1 MRVSLGWL
9 RELLQ
14 DPSLEAPLVAERL
27 TAAGLEVEAVQTF
40 GAGVEPVLV
49 VAVTGIRPH
58 PHRSGLRLV
67 TVDLGART
75 LEIVC
80 GAPNVPDPGGLV
92 VLAPIGT
99 TLPAIGV
106 RLTARDIGGVVSEG
120 MLCSERE
127 LGIGFPGAG
136 KSEDDGI
143 LVLPAGF
150 AEPGTLL
157 VAALPAAM
165 DTVFEIGVTPNRPD
179 ALGHLGVA
187 RELATLLGR
196 SFAPPP
202 RAASARGAGAERSD
216 ALVKVTIADDARE
229 RCPEYA
235 GHVVVDTKIGPSPLA
250 VRYRLH
256 ALGVRAISNAVDVTN
271 LVMMLHGHPL
281 HAFDLDRLDGQAIH
295 VRRARAGEQVV
306 TLDGETRTLVDDDLV
321 ICDGGANGGKPVALA
336 GVMGAGNS
344 EIGAD
349 TRRVLLECAYFEP
362 RSVRRT
368 ARRHGL
374 HSESSHRF
382 ERGVDPGGVAAVLA
396 HATDLLAE
404 LCGGA
409 ALEGP
414 VGVQVTA
421 PVRARIALRHAR
433 LEALLGVTVPEAEA
447 AEILERL
454 GCARDGEEA
463 GAAVWLAPTHR
474 PDLHRE
480 VDLIEEVARV
490 RGLDCIPA
498 VLPTV
503 PPQAPRLTGAID
515 RRARLLGAELGL
527 SEAIS
532 YGFASPRDLAA
543 VGAPAATVHLQNPLG
558 EERGVMRTS
567 LLPGLFS
574 ALRRARQYG
583 EARVRLFEV
592 GARFLASVEPGV
604 PCDEVPSF
612 AAVLA
617 GPRRGWPGDEGDA
630 DVWDGKGLAIE
641 LVERLTGQRATV
653 RPLGDARPSF
663 LHPRAAAEVCVGDA
677 RVGVFGVLHPD
688 VVDAFE
694 LDRAPAASAAKA
706 PVVLEVDLRA
716 IEALGPRA
724 RPRFS
729 ALPSLP
735 AVTRDVA
742 LEVDEAVTAGALAEA
757 LFGGAGPL
765 CVGVEPFDVYRGKGV
780 VDGRK
785 SVALR
790 VTYRDPAGARTLT
803 DAEVDERQK
812 QAVAATTALGAT
824 ARG

>member
-14 DPSLEAPLVAERL
+14 DPSLSAALVAERL
-27 TAAGLEVEAVQTF
+27 TAAGLEVEAVQAF
-40 GAGVEPVLV
+40 GAGLDPVLV
-49 VAVTGIRPH
+49 VAVKAIRPH

-67 TVDLGART
+67 TVERGALEP

-92 VLAPIGT
+92 VLAPVGT
-99 TLPAIGV
+99 TLPALGV
-106 RLTARDIGGVVSEG
+106 TLTARDIGGVVSEG

-143 LVLPAGF
+143 IVLPGGF
-150 AEPGTLL
+150 APSGTRL
-157 VAALPAAM
+157 VEALPAVT

-196 SFAPPP
+196 PFTTPT
-202 RAASARGAGAERSD
+202 RATSARKAERSD
-216 ALVKVTIADDARE
+216 ALVKVTIGDDARD

-235 GHVVVDTKIGPSPLA
+235 GHVVVDVAIGPSPLA

-281 HAFDLDRLDGQAIH
+281 HAFDLDRLDGRAIH

-321 ICDGGANGGKPVALA
+321 ICDGGPNGGKPVALA

-344 EIGAD
+344 EIGPD
-349 TRRVLLECAYFEP
+349 TRRVLLECAYFDP

-396 HATDLLAE
+396 HATELLAE
-404 LCGGA
+404 LCGGV
-409 ALEGP
+409 ALEGA
-414 VGVQVTA
+414 VGVQVKA
-421 PVRARIALRHAR
+421 PVRARIPLRHAR
-433 LEALLGVTVPEAEA
+433 LEALLGVAVPVAEA
-447 AEILERL
+447 TEILERL
-454 GCARDGEEA
+454 GCTRDGAE
-463 GAAVWLAPTHR
+463 GAATVWLAPTHR

-490 RGLDCIPA
+490 RGLDRIPG
-498 VLPTV
+498 VLPTI
-503 PPQAPRLTGAID
+503 PPQQPRPTGALE
-515 RRARLLGAELGL
+515 RRARLLGTELGL

-567 LLPGLFS
+567 LLPGLFA

-583 EARVRLFEV
+583 EARVRLYEV
-592 GARFLASVEPGV
+592 GARFLASDRPGM
-604 PCDEVPSF
+604 PCDEVPTF

-641 LVERLTGQRATV
+641 LVERLTGQRAVV
-653 RPLGDARPSF
+653 RPLGDDRPSF
-663 LHPRAAAEVCVGDA
+663 LHPRAAAEVCVGET

-688 VVDAFE
+688 VVDAFD
-694 LDRAPAASAAKA
+694 LAAAGGAASAAKA
-706 PVVLEVDLRA
+706 PVVLDVDLRA

-757 LFGGAGPL
+757 LRSGAGPL

-780 VDGRK
+780 AEGRK
-785 SVALR
+785 SVAVR
-790 VTYRDPAGARTLT
+790 VTYRDPAGTRTLT

-812 QAVAATTALGAT
+812 QAVSATAALGAN

>member
-14 DPSLEAPLVAERL
+14 DPTLSATVVAERL
-27 TAAGLEVEAVQTF
+27 TAAGLEVEAVTPF
-40 GAGVEPVLV
+40 GAGLEPVRI
-49 VAVTGIRPH
+49 VAVTGLRPH

-67 TVDLGART
+67 TVDLGGDGKK
-75 LEIVC
+75 EIVC

-92 VLAPIGT
+92 VLAPMGT

-106 RLTARDIGGVVSEG
+106 TLGARDIGGVVSEG

-136 KSEDDGI
+136 KAEDDGI
-143 LVLPAGF
+143 IVLPAGF
-150 AEPGTLL
+150 AAPGTPL
-157 VAALPAAM
+157 ATAIPAVQ
-165 DTVFEIGVTPNRPD
+165 DTVFEVGVTPNRPD

-187 RELATLLGR
+187 RELAALLDR
-196 SFAPPP
+196 PFDPPAARPFAGGAPKA
-202 RAASARGAGAERSD
+202 RAVATSASEVS
-216 ALVKVTIADDARE
+216 VTIADDARA
-229 RCPEYA
+229 RCREYD
-235 GHVVVDTKIGPSPLA
+235 GHVVVDVTIGPSPLA

-271 LVMMLHGHPL
+271 LVMMLYGQPL
-281 HAFDLDRLDGQAIH
+281 HAFDLDRLDGRAIH
-295 VRRARAGEQVV
+295 VRRARAAEQVV
-306 TLDGETRTLVDDDLV
+306 TLDGQTRTLVEDDLV
-321 ICDGGANGGKPVALA
+321 ICDGGAGGGKPVALA

-344 EIGAD
+344 EIGPD

-362 RSVRRT
+362 RTVRRT

-382 ERGVDPGGVAAVLA
+382 ERGVDPGAVAQ
-396 HATDLLAE
+396 
-404 LCGGA
+404 
-409 ALEGP
+409 ALEHAVEWLADLTG
-414 VGVQVTA
+414 GTA
-421 PVRARIALRHAR
+421 LTGAVRVVVEPPVRARILLRHAR
-433 LEALLGVTVPEAEA
+433 LEALLGVPVPEAEA
-447 AEILERL
+447 AAILTRL
-454 GCARDGEEA
+454 GCTADGDA
-463 GAAVWLAPTHR
+463 WLAPTHR
-474 PDLHRE
+474 PDLGRE

-490 RGLDCIPA
+490 RGLDRIPA
-498 VLPTV
+498 ILPTV
-503 PPQAPRLTGAID
+503 PPQAPRTTGVVE

-543 VGAPAATVHLQNPLG
+543 VGAPEASVHLQNPLG

-592 GARFLASVEPGV
+592 GARFLASTTPSV
-604 PCDEVPSF
+604 PCDELPTF
-612 AAVLA
+612 AAILA
-617 GPRRGWPGDEGDA
+617 GPRQGWPGEGGDA
-630 DVWDGKGLAIE
+630 DLWDGKGIAVE
-641 LVERLTGQRATV
+641 LVERLTGRRAEV
-653 RPLGDARPSF
+653 RPLAGAARPST
-663 LHPRAAAEVCVGDA
+663 LHPRGAAEVCVGEA
-677 RVGVFGVLHPD
+677 RVGTFGVLHPD
-688 VVDAFE
+688 VVAAFE
-694 LDRAPAASAAKA
+694 LDRGTAAASAP
-706 PVVLEVDLRA
+706 PVIVEIDLRA

-729 ALPSLP
+729 PLPSLP

-742 LEVDEAVTAGALAEA
+742 LEVEEPVTGGALAEA
-757 LFGGAGPL
+757 IRAGAGPL
-765 CVGVEPFDVYRGKGV
+765 CALVEVFDVYRGKGV
-780 VDGRK
+780 AEGRK
-785 SVALR
+785 SIALR

-803 DAEVDERQK
+803 DAEVDECQK
-812 QAVAATTALGAT
+812 KAVAATASLGAA